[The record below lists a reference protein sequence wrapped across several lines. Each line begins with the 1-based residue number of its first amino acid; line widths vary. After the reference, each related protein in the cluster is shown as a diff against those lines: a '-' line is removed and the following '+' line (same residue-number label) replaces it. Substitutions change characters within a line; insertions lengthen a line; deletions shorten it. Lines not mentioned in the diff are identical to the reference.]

1 LTRKTAQY
9 FHRYFYSRG
18 DAPVS
23 DEGQTFD
30 QFFDSFDFVCPCIKF
45 SIDAR
50 QLERPGERYGFA
62 CGSVE
67 QAHLTLFDPF
77 VLPPLALMLEAT
89 RDSGGELERPAVG
102 KCIDVLLSLGL
113 VQLVLGLNLSHEVVL
128 AFERSDI
135 GRTELRPFSRDLRA
149 HTNRVLCVGDVL
161 GHIETP
167 KKFTEKERLEQDLF
181 KPSD

>member
-1 LTRKTAQY
+1 
-9 FHRYFYSRG
+9 
-18 DAPVS
+18 
-23 DEGQTFD
+23 
-30 QFFDSFDFVCPCIKF
+30 
-45 SIDAR
+45 
-50 QLERPGERYGFA
+50 
-62 CGSVE
+62 
-67 QAHLTLFDPF
+67 LFDPF

-102 KCIDVLLSLGL
+102 KCIDVLLGLGL

-161 GHIETP
+161 GHVETP
-167 KKFTEKERLEQDLF
+167 KKFHRKRTIRTRFIQTIQLNTWAFAQHFARIIAIFIENNSADVF
-181 KPSD
+181 ATT